1 MATLEKIRSK
11 QKLLFA
17 VVIVALFLF
26 IISIAD
32 ANSVRN
38 LFGMGPGSTIAQVG
52 GVKIDHEMYRERID
66 RANQQNQ
73 QNQQDRDVLSQTVIN
88 QLLGEALMNEQYD
101 KLGIEVTDAEISR
114 AMTGAIPHP
123 AATRFITGV
132 AQALQLPST
141 SGSALLDA
149 INNPGRYNLSNEVLN
164 QLAQYYFGVPTLA
177 DAWAA
182 TEKDVEMSIKQQAF
196 GKLMGGL
203 FTANEID
210 AKSVYNDNTTTGIV
224 SYVTSPYSSIADS
237 EVHETDADLKAKW
250 GTLKPMF
257 KIKEETREL
266 DFILVPVQ
274 PSKADYDAAEVQ
286 VDKAVESLRA
296 DSGNVMLASQFMLDN
311 KQMLLSDVKKDSE
324 LRMMPDSLIKKGS
337 VYKFPMMQNNF
348 RIAKVTDITAQI
360 DSINIS
366 AYAVADK
373 AKGDS
378 VLQVLVSGEKKFKD
392 FATENPQ
399 TANDSVWMSLV
410 GAPANLVSVFENAV
424 IGQPFV
430 YNDSVQGTTGVYVV
444 NKRNAPRQYADI
456 AVYNYVV
463 DPSVE
468 TVSDIKSKLSGFMAS
483 NGNGDKFSQNA
494 DSLYHLRHTR
504 VSASTPKL
512 DYNPMMGGAGGVA
525 DTRHAI
531 QWAMKAKKGEVSPI
545 FEDNKDY
552 YVVVAVKDIYDAGY
566 IPYTS
571 PEVKEQ
577 LTALVKADK
586 KGDKLVDKYQ
596 GKAKDLPG
604 YASLMGG
611 EVLSDSAFVFT
622 SSRIGTLGGNEYEIV
637 GKVAAA
643 QPGKVVGPVKGANEV
658 MVFVV
663 NGTNKNERPYNFQSD
678 GQTFVGM
685 FGFNDPFSLL
695 AGDRKIK
702 NNSLKF
708 ENYDK

>member
-11 QKLLFA
+11 QKLLFTI
-17 VVIVALFLF
+17 VIVALFLF

-38 LFGMGPGSTIAQVG
+38 IFGMGPGSTIAQVG
-52 GVKIDHEMYRERID
+52 GVKIDHDTYRERID

-73 QNQQDRDVLSQTVIN
+73 QDRDVMTQTVIN

-114 AMTGAIPHP
+114 AMTGAVPHP
-123 AATRFITGV
+123 AAMRFISGV
-132 AQALQLPST
+132 SQALQLPST
-141 SGSALLDA
+141 NGSALLDA
-149 INNPGRYNLSNEVLN
+149 INNPGRYNLSPEVLN

-196 GKLMGGL
+196 GMLMGGL

-210 AKSVYNDNTTTGIV
+210 AKSVYNDNTTTEIV
-224 SYVTSPYSSIADS
+224 SYVTAPYSSVPDA
-237 EVHETDADLKAKW
+237 EVNVTDANLKAKW
-250 GTLKPMF
+250 ETLKPMF
-257 KIKEETREL
+257 KINEETREI
-266 DFILVPVQ
+266 DFIVVPVQ
-274 PSKADYDAAEVQ
+274 PSRADYDAAEVQ
-286 VDKAVESLRA
+286 VDKAVESLMA
-296 DSGNVMLASQFMLDN
+296 DSGEVVLASQFMLDN
-311 KQMLLSDVKKDSE
+311 KQMPVADVKKDSE
-324 LRMMPDSLIKKGS
+324 LRMMPDSLIKKGA

-348 RIAKVTDITAQI
+348 RIAKVTDITSQI

-373 AKGDS
+373 AAGDS
-378 VLQVLVSGEKKFKD
+378 VLQVIVSGEKKFKD
-392 FATENPQ
+392 IATENPQ
-399 TANDSVWMSLV
+399 MANDSVWMSLV
-410 GAPANLVSVFENAV
+410 GAPSNLVALFENATV
-424 IGQPFV
+424 GQPFV

-444 NKRNAPRQYADI
+444 NQRKAPRQYADI
-456 AVYNYVV
+456 SVYNYVV

-468 TVSDIKSKLSGFMAS
+468 TVSDIKSKLSGFLAS
-483 NGNGDKFSQNA
+483 NSKADLFSQNA
-494 DSLYHLRHTR
+494 DSLYHMRHTR
-504 VSASTPKL
+504 ISASSPRL
-512 DYNPMMGGAGGVA
+512 DASVS

-552 YVVVAVKDIYDAGY
+552 YVVVAVKDIYTGEY
-566 IPYTS
+566 LPYTS
-571 PEVKEQ
+571 PEINDQ
-577 LTALVKADK
+577 LTALVKAEK
-586 KGDKLVDKYQ
+586 KGDKLVDKYK
-596 GKAKDLPG
+596 GKAKDLAG
-604 YASLMGG
+604 YAALMGA
-611 EVLSDSAFVFT
+611 EVLSDSSFVFT
-622 SSRIGTLGGNEYEIV
+622 GSRFGTLGGNEYELV
-637 GKVAAA
+637 GQVAAA
-643 QPGKVVGPVKGANEV
+643 KAGQVVGPLKGANEV

-663 NGTNKNERPYNFQSD
+663 NGSTKSERPYNFQND

-685 FGFNDPFSLL
+685 FGFNNPFSLL
-695 AGDRKIK
+695 AGDRKVK